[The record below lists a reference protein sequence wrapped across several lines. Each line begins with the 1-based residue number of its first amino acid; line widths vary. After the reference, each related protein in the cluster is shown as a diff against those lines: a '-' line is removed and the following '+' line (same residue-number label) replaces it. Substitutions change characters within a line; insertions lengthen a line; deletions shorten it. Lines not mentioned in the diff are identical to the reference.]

1 MGLDA
6 ALLASAPVARLSSD
20 GVLVSASSC
29 FVGLTGL
36 KQSEVDGKRL
46 YDLCPTPAAAERMDR
61 VHQAL
66 SGGEPVRYF
75 EALAGMRCQTT
86 VAPAPEDLDGQGGSV
101 YMTVRPACAAAIKFL
116 GRANSL
122 PTLRTPIFGC
132 WDRMTAVELEV
143 FRHIG
148 LELTND
154 EIARAMSRSRRAI
167 EWHTRNLLRKLGV
180 STRLGVFCAAY
191 GAGIGEFTTEE
202 WAAIVANRKQARRG
216 RAQPVVTVPAQDRIL
231 EPSIHAA

>member
-1 MGLDA
+1 M
-6 ALLASAPVARLSSD
+6 SSD
-20 GVLVSASSC
+20 GVILAASAC

-36 KQSEVDGKRL
+36 KAAEVEGKRL
-46 YDLCPTPAAAERMDR
+46 ADLCQSAAAAERAEQ
-61 VHQAL
+61 VNQAL
-66 SGGEPVRYF
+66 ESNGPVRYF

-86 VAPAPEDLDGQGGSV
+86 VAPVPADHGGDRATV
-101 YMTVRPACAAAIKFL
+101 YMTVRPASAAAIKFL
-116 GRANSL
+116 GRADSI

-154 EIARAMSRSRRAI
+154 EIARAMNRSRRAI

-180 STRLGVFCAAY
+180 GTRLGVFCAAY
-191 GAGIGEFTTEE
+191 GAGIGEFTTQM
-202 WAAIVANRKQARRG
+202 WAAIVANRKPGRRARP
-216 RAQPVVTVPAQDRIL
+216 QPAATIPEQDRII

>member
-1 MGLDA
+1 MDV
-6 ALLASAPVARLSSD
+6 ALIASAPVATISSD
-20 GVLVSASSC
+20 GVILGASGC

-36 KQSEVDGKRL
+36 RASEVEGRRL
-46 YDLCPTPAAAERMDR
+46 ADLCPSGAAAERADQA
-61 VHQAL
+61 HQAL
-66 SGGEPVRYF
+66 DSNSPVRYF

-86 VAPAPEDLDGQGGSV
+86 VAPVPAEHGGDRATV
-101 YMTVRPACAAAIKFL
+101 YMTVRPASAAALRFV
-116 GRANSL
+116 GRADSI

-154 EIARAMSRSRRAI
+154 EIAKAMNRSRRAI

-180 STRLGVFCAAY
+180 GTRLGVFCAAY

-202 WAAIVANRKQARRG
+202 WAAIVANRRPSRRG
-216 RAQPVVTVPAQDRIL
+216 RTQPAIATPERDRII